1 MRILVAIAVLG
12 LIGFGLVQTGVV
24 PLDGLGGIARFMQ
37 PGASISLPGVELK
50 SLSSKHGFLEGS
62 FVINNANAFPIANA
76 AILCEVR
83 GPGGTVVHTFDLVVN
98 ELVPANGKKL
108 ISDHKFGFWDQQS
121 SQMACKST
129 SVERR

>member
-24 PLDGLGGIARFMQ
+24 PLDLGSIAKLMQ
-37 PGASISLPGVELK
+37 PAASISLPGVELK
-50 SLSSKHGFLEGS
+50 SLSSKYGFLEGS

-98 ELVPANGKKL
+98 ELVPANGKKTHQRL
-108 ISDHKFGFWDQQS
+108 QVRFLGPAEQPDGL
-121 SQMACKST
+121 
-129 SVERR
+129 